1 MCVTIRE
8 KGQVIGGRNKSKEKV
23 HIWKRVIVW
32 EGVRR
37 QRPTDGEGGERD
49 REGEKE
55 RKKEKKVGER
65 EKLKQKDRG
74 EGK

>member
-8 KGQVIGGRNKSKEKV
+8 KWQVIGGRKTSNKSKEKV

-37 QRPTDGEGGERD
+37 QCPTDGEGGD

-55 RKKEKKVGER
+55 RKKEMKVGER
-65 EKLKQKDRG
+65 KN
-74 EGK
+74 